1 MEEKDIPFSFEVGSI
16 FDIMLGGFDPN
27 PTRPFFIE
35 NFPEPVRKPSNL
47 KYPNKR
53 RKMRVWKK
61 WCNRYGWKNPRYIVI
76 PRARY
81 NGVVLKDGVPSISYT
96 AEKVPE

>member
-1 MEEKDIPFSFEVGSI
+1 MNDKSIPISIESGSI
-16 FDIMLGGFDPN
+16 FDIMFGGLN
-27 PTRPFFIE
+27 SNSTRPFIIE
-35 NFPEPVRKPSNL
+35 NFPEPTRNPSNL

-76 PRARY
+76 PRVRF
-81 NGVVLKDGVPSISYT
+81 NGVMLKDGETTISYT
-96 AEKVPE
+96 AEEIPK